1 MEKIM
6 LVEYFVRAPKWNRV
20 WDQRCVIMGSR
31 PAHSPRAWS
40 QFWQVS
46 LDGFRAHFSA
56 LCIEVLVLQVYHI
69 ARWQSWK
76 YKPPGST
83 EYLQY
88 GHVCTPYLNVWR
100 TWIQVQMFDH
110 PTGIYSRG
118 RINDKSQ
125 TYTHTAA
132 IESSNSEDCVGCIS
146 CMMQSHLGTEQ
157 MSRDDSA

>member
-56 LCIEVLVLQVYHI
+56 LCIEVLVLQAYHI

-118 RINDKSQ
+118 SDQGQITDLHTHRCHRIQQFRGLCGMYLLHDAVTPRNRTD
-125 TYTHTAA
+125 
-132 IESSNSEDCVGCIS
+132 EP
-146 CMMQSHLGTEQ
+146 
-157 MSRDDSA
+157 RW